1 MQNPLKQSLHPEFL
15 LHVDALKELIDWAS
29 SERPEPEDL
38 AEAIKANPDWYA
50 SYTWAMSHLAQ
61 SRIDGLAGCV
71 YSVPFLSPEFC
82 GNLISQSEVLAVN
95 GGWRTNDCEPKPYQ
109 IPEIVIRKRD
119 PALHELLEGLI
130 PFLNLWFALVYQA
143 VPQSVSSIQFT
154 KYSPADI
161 AGGNWHHDLDSDFT
175 AVVSLAPSMY
185 EGGGTDVRVTPIHY
199 VRVPPL
205 KPGYAMI
212 FNGKQILHRGCPVT
226 SGSRYLLTYW
236 LDSARRQP

>member
-1 MQNPLKQSLHPEFL
+1 MSNPLKQSLHPEFL

-61 SRIDGLAGCV
+61 SRIDGLAGCI

-82 GNLISQSEVLAVN
+82 GSLISQSEVLAVN

-154 KYSPADI
+154 KYSTADI

-175 AVVSLAPSMY
+175 AVISLAPSMY
-185 EGGGTDVRVTPIHY
+185 EGGGTDVRITPIHY
-199 VRVPPL
+199 IRVPPL

>member
-1 MQNPLKQSLHPEFL
+1 MNNPLKKSLHPEFL
-15 LHVDALKELIDWAS
+15 DHIEDLLEMVEGATA
-29 SERPEPEDL
+29 ERPDPEAL
-38 AEAIKANPDWYA
+38 AEAILANDGWRS
-50 SYTWAMSHLAQ
+50 SYEWAMSHLAQ

-71 YSVPFLSPEFC
+71 YSVPFLSSEFC
-82 GNLISQSEVLAVN
+82 GSLISQSEVLAIN

-109 IPEIVIRKRD
+109 IPEIVISKRD
-119 PALHELLEGLI
+119 PALHELLAGLV

-161 AGGNWHHDLDSDFT
+161 AGGNCHHDLDSDST

-185 EGGGTDVRVTPIHY
+185 EGGGTDVRITPIHY
-199 VRVPPL
+199 IRVPPL